1 MASQGESARAYEYEL
16 GHSERELKRLR
27 LQAELTD
34 PFTRQYY
41 RDAGIEQG
49 MRVLDVGSGGGD
61 AALVAAE
68 LVGEKGQV
76 VGVDIAAAAVAAAQA
91 RVGALGKR
99 NISFH
104 HGDLDRLEFAEKFD
118 AAVGR
123 YVLMFNPDPAAM
135 VKSAARLVR
144 PGGVIVF
151 HETDWNGVRS
161 NPVAPMYQQCHDWI
175 VRTFEKVGTNPQM
188 GHHLRSVF
196 VRAGLS
202 APSMALRA
210 LIQGPSER
218 VAYIHMIAEL
228 ANTLAPVMEE
238 QGVIA
243 RGEFDPATFGS
254 RMISEVERLD
264 SVVVGRSEVGAWSRA
279 S

>member
-76 VGVDIAAAAVAAAQA
+76 VGVDNASAAVAAAQA
-91 RVGALGKR
+91 RVAALGKR

-104 HGDLDRLEFAEKFD
+104 HGE
-118 AAVGR
+118 
-123 YVLMFNPDPAAM
+123 
-135 VKSAARLVR
+135 
-144 PGGVIVF
+144 
-151 HETDWNGVRS
+151 
-161 NPVAPMYQQCHDWI
+161 
-175 VRTFEKVGTNPQM
+175 
-188 GHHLRSVF
+188 
-196 VRAGLS
+196 
-202 APSMALRA
+202 
-210 LIQGPSER
+210 
-218 VAYIHMIAEL
+218 
-228 ANTLAPVMEE
+228 
-238 QGVIA
+238 
-243 RGEFDPATFGS
+243 FGS
-254 RMISEVERLD
+254 PGV
-264 SVVVGRSEVGAWSRA
+264 
-279 S
+279 